1 MSSKN
6 TRRKDSN
13 ESISS
18 VDSRSYSIDSRSY
31 SIDSRSYSI
40 DSNFSGEIIK
50 ERDEAKE
57 NNETKENNDKIFVK
71 EHKLKRRERDKY
83 VPSSSPQLSD
93 ILKHMEQFRTTYIL
107 KK

>member
-50 ERDEAKE
+50 E
-57 NNETKENNDKIFVK
+57 NNDKIFVK

>member
-31 SIDSRSYSI
+31 SIDS
-40 DSNFSGEIIK
+40 NFSGEIIK
-50 ERDEAKE
+50 ERDESKE

>member
-31 SIDSRSYSI
+31 SIDS
-40 DSNFSGEIIK
+40 NFSGEIIK
-50 ERDEAKE
+50 ERDESKE
-57 NNETKENNDKIFVK
+57 NNETKENDETKENNDKIFVK

>member
-50 ERDEAKE
+50 ERDESKE

>member
-50 ERDEAKE
+50 ERDESKE
-57 NNETKENNDKIFVK
+57 NNNKIFVK

>member
-18 VDSRSYSIDSRSY
+18 VDSRSYSIDS
-31 SIDSRSYSI
+31 
-40 DSNFSGEIIK
+40 NFSGEIIK
-50 ERDEAKE
+50 ERDESKE
-57 NNETKENNDKIFVK
+57 NNETKENDETKENNDKIFVK

-83 VPSSSPQLSD
+83 VPTSSPQLSD